1 VPKVDITDN
10 IPRKLKNDILN
21 LSKTIPIY
29 YEDPYLQ
36 NFNATILKH
45 VNLEDVCYI
54 VLDRTVFFPEGGGQ
68 LGDIGYLEGSFGKLN
83 IIDTQAIDDI
93 IIHIAVKNNTII
105 TEGEPV
111 FGKINWNIRY
121 ERMKHHTASHLIFSA
136 IKKVLH
142 LENLMYMG
150 IQIKEDASR
159 IDINYSKSIQWDE
172 IMKIERLS
180 NNVCFENRKVKIWYT
195 NRDEAERTYGK
206 RLGITQI
213 TPSGIVRIIE
223 VDDWDVALCSG
234 THVKSTAEIGL
245 ISIIDRLKLT
255 KGVERIEF
263 TAGKHAYLRYNEAI
277 KRLTE
282 LAQIL
287 KTSTTDVQIRV
298 NNLLRERKELKKELN
313 KIKEQLVEFHVF
325 KLHNQSKPLGE
336 FKILKEK
343 LIDVDAQSLKRIS
356 SKLIEK
362 DPFLIVIL
370 GSNIGNTVFLAGA
383 AGINAVRKGI
393 DMAEIIKKPAMIIK
407 GSGGGNQRLA
417 QAGGR
422 IPDKLEESLCLF
434 TREVSLKVNE
444 FEKINTTNNV

>member
-1 VPKVDITDN
+1 MDITDN
-10 IPRKLKNDILN
+10 IPRKIKNDILN
-21 LSKTIPIY
+21 LPKTILIY
-29 YEDPYLQ
+29 YEDPYLK

-45 VNLEDVCYI
+45 VNLEDISYI
-54 VLDRTVFFPEGGGQ
+54 VLDRTCFFPEGGGQ
-68 LGDIGYLEGSFGKLN
+68 LGDTGYLEGSFGKLN
-83 IIDTQAIDDI
+83 VVDTQAIDDI
-93 IIHIAVKNNTII
+93 VIHIAVKNNKVV
-105 TEGEPV
+105 TEGESV
-111 FGKINWNIRY
+111 FGRINWNIRY

-136 IKKVLH
+136 IKKVLY
-142 LENLMYMG
+142 LEDLMYMG

-172 IMKIERLS
+172 IMEIERLS

-195 NRDEAERTYGK
+195 NRDEAERIYDK
-206 RLGITQI
+206 RLGMTEI

-245 ISIIDRLKLT
+245 ISITDRLKLK

-277 KRLTE
+277 KKLTE
-282 LAQIL
+282 LAQTL
-287 KTSTTDVQIRV
+287 RTSTTDVPIRV
-298 NNLLRERKELKKELN
+298 NNLLRERNELKKELN
-313 KIKEQLVEFHVF
+313 KVKEQLVEFQVF
-325 KLHNQSKPLGE
+325 KLHNQSKALGE
-336 FKILKEK
+336 FRILKK
-343 LIDVDAQSLKRIS
+343 RLIDVDAQSLKRIA

-370 GSNIGNTVFLAGA
+370 GSNIGNTVFLVGA
-383 AGINAVRKGI
+383 AGVNAVRKGI
-393 DMAEIIKKPAMIIK
+393 NMAEIIRKPAMIIK
-407 GSGGGNQRLA
+407 GGGGGNQRLA

-422 IPDKLEESLCLF
+422 IPGKLEESLCLF

-444 FEKINTTNNV
+444 FEKTNTTNNV